1 MVIEKSSNERG
12 QFASEATKCQ
22 TEKALEE
29 HDKLVKEKK
38 KLMKYIVV
46 NKSKNEKEMS
56 CLQSQLSTEKER
68 ATLLPT
74 KFDEITNS
82 HAEAENTS
90 KHLRKQLE
98 TAFGKV
104 SIGTASFELYDCF
117 KYNVSTTG
125 LALRN
130 VMIWRPY

>member
-38 KLMKYIVV
+38 KLMKYIVAT
-46 NKSKNEKEMS
+46 KSKNEKEIRS
-56 CLQSQLSTEKER
+56 LQSQLSSEKEQN
-68 ATLLPT
+68 TFLST
-74 KFDEITNS
+74 KFDEMS
-82 HAEAENTS
+82 HSQAEAENTS

-104 SIGTASFELYDCF
+104 C
-117 KYNVSTTG
+117 
-125 LALRN
+125 
-130 VMIWRPY
+130 